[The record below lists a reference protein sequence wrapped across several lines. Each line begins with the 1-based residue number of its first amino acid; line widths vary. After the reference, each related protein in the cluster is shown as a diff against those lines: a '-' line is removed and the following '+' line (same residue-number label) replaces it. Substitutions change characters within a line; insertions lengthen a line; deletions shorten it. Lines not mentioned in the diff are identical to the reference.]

1 MGAGRAAGGGT
12 FVTEHGLIV
21 ATTAIDMGA
30 PAVDPLSEKSVRSTA
45 GNSRVLVACFVLAL
59 CVPIQFYLGDLR
71 LSFYRIAL
79 LLFIFPAATRFLL
92 DKGIRWRLA
101 DWLILFHC
109 LWMATALVSN
119 GAGIESAGI
128 SIIETA
134 GAWLL
139 GRVYVRDLGGFVSMV
154 RVLFLCVILSIPFAV
169 YEAVT
174 GVPIVLEMLDKIA
187 TVLPNVPHE
196 QRFGVDRAQVV
207 FDHPILYGMFCS
219 LAFTLSIYVLGGPRS
234 GATRLLRGAGVGVA
248 TFLSLSSGALVCLA
262 VQGALM
268 SYDFVLRSVRAR
280 WVIMLSGAGILYAA
294 LEIASSRTVPELLIP
309 LLALNPGTA
318 WTRLA
323 VNDAAIIDII
333 AHPWL
338 GYGLNAWVPSTP
350 VPTASIDNFWLVIA
364 FRSGLPGIFSLVLAV
379 LASVWTLA
387 CAKGMS
393 PAGNACRTAIC
404 VTIIAFCISVLTVHL
419 WNASYC
425 IFVFML
431 ACGLWVA
438 DTPPGVD
445 EPSATGARS
454 LPLARPGTM
463 FSRFECVSQPV
474 KYRRRPHDT

>member
-1 MGAGRAAGGGT
+1 MDIGATGADRASGTEVRDGAG
-12 FVTEHGLIV
+12 
-21 ATTAIDMGA
+21 
-30 PAVDPLSEKSVRSTA
+30 KSRI
-45 GNSRVLVACFVLAL
+45 LVACFVLAL
-59 CVPIQFYLGDLR
+59 CIPIQVYLGDLR
-71 LSFYRIAL
+71 LSFYRIVL
-79 LLFIFPAATRFLL
+79 LLLIFPAAVRFLV
-92 DKGIRWRLA
+92 DKDIRWRAA
-101 DWLILFHC
+101 DGLILFHC
-109 LWMATALVSN
+109 LWMAAALVSN
-119 GAGIESAGI
+119 GAGIDSAGI

-139 GRVYVRDLGGFVSMV
+139 ARVYVRDLAGFVSMV
-154 RVLFLCVILSIPFAV
+154 RVLFLCVILSIPFAF

-196 QRFGVDRAQVV
+196 QRFGLDRAQVV

-219 LAFTLSIYVLGGPRS
+219 LAFALSIYVLGGPRS

-268 SYDFVLRSVRAR
+268 SYDYLLRAVRAR
-280 WVIMLSGAGILYAA
+280 WIIMLSGALILYAA

-309 LLALNPGTA
+309 VLALNPGTA

-323 VNDAAIIDII
+323 VNDAAVIDIM
-333 AHPWL
+333 AQPWL
-338 GYGLNAWVPSTP
+338 GYGLNAWSPSTP

-364 FRSGLPGIFSLVLAV
+364 FRSGVPGILSLVLAV

-387 CAKGMS
+387 RAKGVS
-393 PAGNACRTAIC
+393 PAGNACRTALCIS
-404 VTIIAFCISVLTVHL
+404 ILAFCVAVLTVHL

-431 ACGLWVA
+431 ACGLWIA
-438 DTPPGVD
+438 DVPPTVD
-445 EPSATGARS
+445 ERSATGDGPSPA
-454 LPLARPGTM
+454 ARPATM
-463 FSRFECVSQPV
+463 YSRFDGTSPPV
-474 KYRRRPHDT
+474 RYRRPLHDQ